1 MTRKEREYVTRN
13 IRAAEEAETRMEKG
27 IYLGNV
33 IACGL
38 WAEEAEGY
46 DHEREE
52 LRKRVLGIIS
62 ALIDEEKQE
71 TKRLKALSG
80 RISA

>member
-1 MTRKEREYVTRN
+1 MTKKEKEYVARN
-13 IRAAEEAETRMEKG
+13 IRAAEKAETRIEKG
-27 IYLGNV
+27 IYLGNA

-46 DHEREE
+46 DPEREE
-52 LRKRVLGIIS
+52 LRKRVLEIIS
-62 ALIDEEKQE
+62 VLIDDEKQE